1 MRKTKIMVVDDEHL
15 IRWSLE
21 QNLKKQ
27 GYEVCTAG
35 TGEDALRLAR
45 EEQPE
50 LVLLDYHLPGING
63 LEVLQRLKEIDEDIL
78 VIMVTAQ
85 GGLETAV
92 NTMRHGAYDYINK
105 PFNLD
110 EMAIVIR
117 KALETSD
124 LRREVVQ
131 LRSEHKKQGPPKIL
145 GNSKHM
151 KNVLE
156 MMAKVAKSDASTVLV
171 QGESGTGKE
180 LVAKWIHY
188 ESARAEKPFVAIN
201 CAAVPSTLLESE
213 LFGHEKGAF
222 TGANQTRRGIFELAN
237 NGTLLL
243 DEIGDATP
251 QIQVKLLRVLETGEF
266 MRVGGE
272 RPIKTDVRII
282 AATNVDLEQAI
293 IEKSFR
299 EDLFYRLN
307 VVRLEIPP
315 LSARSEDIPLLAEHF
330 VQQLNRELRLSPGTV
345 RLLQGYNWPGNIREL
360 ANVMRRAVVI
370 CSGDTILPEHLGG
383 TFLAGPSA
391 PVRGAAPSA
400 VREGDPART
409 VSPGALIDQCGNA
422 EALEQMEAEDLNR
435 MLDSLR
441 QAQSCLLAVMRKKK
455 IVPAL
460 NALKESESE
469 TIKEALAQFDGNI
482 TEAAKALGIAR
493 NTLYRKIKELGLPGR

>member
-45 EEQPE
+45 DEQPE

-63 LEVLQRLKEIDEDIL
+63 LEVLQRLKELDEDII

-110 EMAIVIR
+110 ELSIVIR

-131 LRSEHKKQGPPKIL
+131 LRSEHKKQGPPTIL
-145 GNSKHM
+145 GSSKHM

-156 MMAKVAKSDASTVLV
+156 IMAKVAKSDASTVLV

-201 CAAVPSTLLESE
+201 CAAVPATLLESE

-222 TGANQTRRGIFELAN
+222 TDAKASKKGLFELADG
-237 NGTLLL
+237 GTVFL
-243 DEIGDATP
+243 DEIGDMEIGMQA
-251 QIQVKLLRVLETGEF
+251 KLLRFLEDRTF
-266 MRVGGE
+266 RRIGGTKSI
-272 RPIKTDVRII
+272 PVDVRII
-282 AATNVDLEQAI
+282 SATNKDLIKAI
-293 IEKSFR
+293 EDKSFR
-299 EDLFYRLN
+299 NDLYYRLQ
-307 VVRLEIPP
+307 VIPIFLP
-315 LSARSEDIPLLAEHF
+315 ALRERKDDILVLVNHFMETFSREFAKPMKGISSMAEKLLVE
-330 VQQLNRELRLSPGTV
+330 
-345 RLLQGYNWPGNIREL
+345 YNWPGNIREL
-360 ANVMRRAVVI
+360 KNVIERAI
-370 CSGDTILPEHLGG
+370 ILGTDENLLLENLPLEIVAKASQMSVPMTTFKLPPEGIDIEE
-383 TFLAGPSA
+383 
-391 PVRGAAPSA
+391 VE
-400 VREGDPART
+400 RE
-409 VSPGALIDQCGNA
+409 LIKQS
-422 EALEQMEAEDLNR
+422 LEITDWN
-435 MLDSLR
+435 
-441 QAQSCLLAVMRKKK
+441 QSK
-455 IVPAL
+455 
-460 NALKESESE
+460 
-469 TIKEALAQFDGNI
+469 
-482 TEAAKALGIAR
+482 AAKKLNLGIDAFR
-493 NTLYRKIKELGLPGR
+493 YRMKKFGFLK

>member
-63 LEVLQRLKEIDEDIL
+63 LEVLQRLKELDEDIL

-156 MMAKVAKSDASTVLV
+156 MMAKVARSDASTVLV

-188 ESARAEKPFVAIN
+188 ESARADKPFVAIN

-222 TGANQTRRGIFELAN
+222 TDAKTSKKGLFELADG
-237 NGTLLL
+237 GTVFL
-243 DEIGDATP
+243 DEIGDMEVGMQA
-251 QIQVKLLRVLETGEF
+251 KLLRFLEDRTF
-266 MRVGGE
+266 RRIGGAKVI
-272 RPIKTDVRII
+272 PVDVRII
-282 AATNVDLEQAI
+282 SATNKDLLKAI
-293 IEKSFR
+293 EDKSFR
-299 EDLFYRLN
+299 NDLYYRLQ
-307 VVRLEIPP
+307 VIPIFLP
-315 LSARSEDIPLLAEHF
+315 SLRERKEDILVLANYFIELFTKEFNKPTKGISSMAEKLLVE
-330 VQQLNRELRLSPGTV
+330 
-345 RLLQGYNWPGNIREL
+345 YNWPGNIREL
-360 ANVMRRAVVI
+360 KNVIERAI
-370 CSGDTILPEHLGG
+370 ILGNDENLLLENLPLEIVAKGSQVTVPMATFKLPPEGIDIEE
-383 TFLAGPSA
+383 
-391 PVRGAAPSA
+391 VE
-400 VREGDPART
+400 RE
-409 VSPGALIDQCGNA
+409 LIKQS
-422 EALEQMEAEDLNR
+422 LE
-435 MLDSLR
+435 
-441 QAQSCLLAVMRKKK
+441 
-455 IVPAL
+455 
-460 NALKESESE
+460 
-469 TIKEALAQFDGNI
+469 I
-482 TEAAKALGIAR
+482 TEWNQSKAAKKLNLGIDAFR
-493 NTLYRKIKELGLPGR
+493 YRMKKFGFLK